1 MEYPRAHQWKVE
13 QTDRD
18 TEKQSLCCYPSRAT
32 LEDRVTESC
41 PFPVSESNRICLQQ
55 GSPKAMGTNARFLGG
70 GSRKAA
76 KSVNAEVSNSA
87 LTTSWHYSDP
97 KPSSPI
103 SPSEARTDV
112 WASLSIPPE
121 VALTPAFSVSR
132 TQELDSYQDLCAP
145 HQRFPPN
152 FLYLPKGFYFL
163 LAPQKHLVFCLRLM
177 FLIERIESRRNVSLK
192 RYLGPF
198 FSFFTLHRDIPRPPL
213 NMSANP
219 CPQKSHKN
227 NLETQGFTQLEVSI
241 VLRWPFFPQPS
252 PYSKHTNLPI

>member
-1 MEYPRAHQWKVE
+1 MEGG
-13 QTDRD
+13 TDRQ
-18 TEKQSLCCYPSRAT
+18 TETQRNRACADLST
-32 LEDRVTESC
+32 QVGQLWRIGSQRAVLFQYLKVTAYA
-41 PFPVSESNRICLQQ
+41 SNRGRQKPWGPTPGFWEVAPGRQ
-55 GSPKAMGTNARFLGG
+55 PRVWMQR
-70 GSRKAA
+70 
-76 KSVNAEVSNSA
+76 SVIQPWPQ
-87 LTTSWHYSDP
+87 SWHYSDP

-103 SPSEARTDV
+103 SPFEARTDV

-192 RYLGPF
+192 RHLGPF
-198 FSFFTLHRDIPRPPL
+198 FHSSLSTGI
-213 NMSANP
+213 S
-219 CPQKSHKN
+219 
-227 NLETQGFTQLEVSI
+227 QGL
-241 VLRWPFFPQPS
+241 L
-252 PYSKHTNLPI
+252 